1 MRRTSGRHYTPKADD
16 AGCYN
21 VRMEHSRVLAE
32 RLVVAA
38 DLWEAG
44 VAIRR
49 QSIRRDHPQASET
62 DISRLVGD
70 WLQQRPGAEAGDG
83 PQQGS

>member
-1 MRRTSGRHYTPKADD
+1 
-16 AGCYN
+16 
-21 VRMEHSRVLAE
+21 
-32 RLVVAA
+32 VVAA

-49 QSIRRDHPQASET
+49 QSIRREHPQASET

>member
-1 MRRTSGRHYTPKADD
+1 M
-16 AGCYN
+16 
-21 VRMEHSRVLAE
+21 LAE
-32 RLVVAA
+32 RLGVAA

-49 QSIRRDHPQASET
+49 QSIRREHPQASDT
-62 DISRLVGD
+62 VVSRLVGE

-83 PQQGS
+83 PQPES

>member
-1 MRRTSGRHYTPKADD
+1 
-16 AGCYN
+16 
-21 VRMEHSRVLAE
+21 MEHSRVLSE

-49 QSIRRDHPQASET
+49 QSIRREHPHASEA
-62 DISRLVGD
+62 DVSRLVGA

-83 PQQGS
+83 PRHGS